1 MFFLCRPC
9 SLHCATS
16 LHQLH
21 QLLLNNV
28 SVASFQ
34 LVLWLVLQHV
44 QLPSLLAAS
53 FAQGTDFWWLESKCR
68 WRVEST
74 CSGSQQTWH
83 RKLPGAVGFA
93 EFACWAKH
101 GKSSPLDCAMD
112 CAMDCTI
119 QSAGPAKSRS
129 STLCGYE
136 LNPSG
141 QERFWRP
148 PRKLKHFWRVNKGI
162 QRLCTQRYTKVLK
175 NVRELRS
182 DCALCA
188 PHCANFNTQFRF
200 DVGLGLLP
208 PEANIVT
215 LNDLTHLCSSLDQF
229 GLSNLML
236 VGAIWY
242 SLSIPLKN
250 IKDTI
255 AIARLLRACSSL
267 RLESLQFYQ

>member
-1 MFFLCRPC
+1 M
-9 SLHCATS
+9 
-16 LHQLH
+16 
-21 QLLLNNV
+21 
-28 SVASFQ
+28 
-34 LVLWLVLQHV
+34 LVLQVSNWCFDWSCNMFSCHPFWL
-44 QLPSLLAAS
+44 QALRREPTFGGLSPSAVGGSRA
-53 FAQGTDFWWLESKCR
+53 
-68 WRVEST
+68 T

-93 EFACWAKH
+93 DFACWAKR

-175 NVRELRS
+175 NVRELQS

-208 PEANIVT
+208 PEANRVT

-242 SLSIPLKN
+242 SLSLYT
-250 IKDTI
+250 IK
-255 AIARLLRACSSL
+255 
-267 RLESLQFYQ
+267 EY